1 MAGIV
6 LVREVMSTDVKVVRP
21 DTSVKEIVAMHAGI
35 ITERDILRRIVGPCL
50 PPETLRAR
58 EVMTS
63 PVTSIHS
70 TTSIDEAARVMV
82 RKHVKRLLVMSGE
95 TLVGILTFTDIMTQV
110 PNMLSILEELLSPHQ
125 RVH

>member
-70 TTSIDEAARVMV
+70 TSSIDEAARVMV

-95 TLVGILTFTDIMTQV
+95 TPVGILTFTDIVTQV
-110 PNMLSILEELLSPHQ
+110 PNMLGILEELLRPHH

>member
-95 TLVGILTFTDIMTQV
+95 TPVGILTFTDIVTQV
-110 PNMLSILEELLSPHQ
+110 PNMLGILEELLRPHH
-125 RVH
+125 RIN

>member
-95 TLVGILTFTDIMTQV
+95 TPVGILTFTDIMTQV
-110 PNMLSILEELLSPHQ
+110 PNVLSILEELLSPHQ

>member
-95 TLVGILTFTDIMTQV
+95 TPVGISTFTDLVTQV
-110 PNMLSILEELLSPHQ
+110 PNMLSILEELLRPHH